1 MITKTVTGEF
11 YIHVGATRGKDLF
24 CYFNVLP
31 VLLIPNRVIFRNM
44 LSLFLRTRQGGNP
57 SDERNVRVGRKGSTR
72 LTGE

>member
-1 MITKTVTGEF
+1 MV
-11 YIHVGATRGKDLF
+11 VGATRGKDLF
-24 CYFNVLP
+24 CYFNVLS

-57 SDERNVRVGRKGSTR
+57 SDERNVRVGRRGSTR